1 MKVLLAD
8 EYGFCF
14 GVERAVEMVEDA
26 LEEGDQVR
34 SLGPLIHNEQ
44 EMERLA
50 GSGVSTIAE
59 PVQIGKD
66 ETAVIRA
73 HGVTPQVQKELE
85 EKASKVVDATC
96 PFVTRVQ
103 RLASRAAAED
113 RHVVVVGSPDHPEM
127 IGVKGYAPDHAFI
140 IRDET
145 EVELLPRLRRPLVV
159 SQTTIK
165 AQTFFDTAEAIKTKT
180 DDEVQV
186 INTICSA
193 TRDRQ
198 DAARALAG
206 MVDAF
211 YIIGGRH
218 SSNSV
223 KLLNVCK
230 EQCNKSYL
238 IETESEINIDDLF
251 DVKSVGVTAGA
262 STPDWL
268 IKRVVAHL
276 EELGKKLKI
285 MDKSMALQN

>member
-1 MKVLLAD
+1 MQVLLAS

-14 GVERAVEMVEDA
+14 GVERAVDMVEDA
-26 LEEGDQVR
+26 VAAGETVR
-34 SLGPLIHNEQ
+34 SLGPLIHNDQ

-50 GSGVSTIAE
+50 TSGVTTVNDPI
-59 PVQIGKD
+59 QITRN

-73 HGVTPQVQKELE
+73 HGVTPDVQRTLE
-85 EKASKVVDATC
+85 ETASKVVDATC

-103 RLASRAAAED
+103 RLASRAAESD
-113 RHVVVVGSPDHPEM
+113 RHVVIVGAPDHPEM

-140 IRDET
+140 IRDES
-145 EVELLPRLRRPLVV
+145 EIDLLPRLNNPLVV

-165 AQTFFDTAEAIKTKT
+165 AKTFFDTAEAVRTKT
-180 DDEVQV
+180 DDPVEVV
-186 INTICSA
+186 NTICSA

-198 DAARALAG
+198 DAARALSS

-230 EQCNKSYL
+230 ENCEKSFL
-238 IETESEINIDDLF
+238 IETEAEIDPADLIGLE
-251 DVKSVGVTAGA
+251 KVGVTAGA
-262 STPDWL
+262 STPEWL
-268 IKRVVAHL
+268 IQRIVNHL
-276 EELGKKLKI
+276 KSIEATGEFGLK
-285 MDKSMALQN
+285 A

>member
-14 GVERAVEMVEDA
+14 GVERAVDMVEEA
-26 LEEGDQVR
+26 VAAGETVR
-34 SLGPLIHNEQ
+34 SLGPLIHNKQ
-44 EMERLA
+44 EMQRLA
-50 GSGVSTIAE
+50 HEGVTAIESPI
-59 PVQIGKD
+59 QITRS

-73 HGVTPQVQKELE
+73 HGVTPEVQKELE
-85 EKASKVVDATC
+85 EKAAKVVDATC

-103 RLASRAAAED
+103 RLAARAAAAD
-113 RHVVVVGSPDHPEM
+113 RHVVIVGAPDHPEM

-140 IRDET
+140 IRDES
-145 EVELLPRLRRPLVV
+145 ELDLLPRLRKPMVV

-165 AQTFFDTAEAIKTKT
+165 AKTFFDTAEAIKTKT
-180 DDEVQV
+180 DDEVEI

-198 DAARALAG
+198 EAARALSG

-223 KLLNVCK
+223 KLLAVCK
-230 EQCNKSYL
+230 ENCEKSFL
-238 IETESEINIDDLF
+238 IETEEEINPDDLIG
-251 DVKSVGVTAGA
+251 VETVGVTAGA
-262 STPDWL
+262 STPEWL
-268 IKRVVAHL
+268 IQRVVKHL
-276 EELGKKLKI
+276 EEVGKTHGLELKP
-285 MDKSMALQN
+285 

>member
-14 GVERAVEMVEDA
+14 GVERAVEMVEEA
-26 LEEGDQVR
+26 VAAGETVR
-34 SLGPLIHNEQ
+34 SLGPLIHNKQ
-44 EMERLA
+44 EMQRLA
-50 GSGVSTIAE
+50 HEGVTAISE
-59 PVQIGKD
+59 PIQIKRG

-73 HGVTPQVQKELE
+73 HGVTPEVQQTLE
-85 EKASKVVDATC
+85 EMATKVVDATC

-103 RLASRAAAED
+103 KLAARAAKAD
-113 RHVVVVGSPDHPEM
+113 RHVIVVGSPDHPEM
-127 IGVKGYAPDHAFI
+127 IGVKGYAPDHAFVI
-140 IRDET
+140 KDET
-145 EVELLPRLRRPLVV
+145 EVADLPRLRNPLVV

-165 AQTFFDTAEAIKTKT
+165 AKTFFDTAEAIKTKT
-180 DDEVQV
+180 DDEVQIV
-186 INTICSA
+186 NTICSA

-223 KLLNVCK
+223 KLLAVCK
-230 EQCNKSYL
+230 EQCEKSFL
-238 IETESEINIDDLF
+238 IETEDEIDAKDIIG
-251 DVKSVGVTAGA
+251 VGRVGVTAGA

-268 IKRVVAHL
+268 IKQVVARL
-276 EELGKKLKI
+276 NEIG
-285 MDKSMALQN
+285 ARQPA

>member
-1 MKVLLAD
+1 MQVLLAD

-14 GVERAVEMVEDA
+14 GVERAVDMVEDA
-26 LEEGDQVR
+26 LQEGDTVR

-44 EMERLA
+44 EMARL
-50 GSGVSTIAE
+50 GEHGVTTISD
-59 PVQIGKD
+59 PIQIKRG

-73 HGVTPQVQKELE
+73 HGVTPDVQRELE

-103 RLASRAAAED
+103 KLAARAAEQD
-113 RHVVVVGSPDHPEM
+113 RDVIIVGSPDHPEM
-127 IGVKGYAPDHAFI
+127 IGVKGYAPNHAFV
-140 IRDET
+140 IRDES
-145 EVELLPRLRRPLVV
+145 EVAALPRLRNPLVV

-165 AQTFFDTAEAIKTKT
+165 AKTFFDTAEAIKTKT

-186 INTICSA
+186 VNTICSA

-223 KLLNVCK
+223 KLLAVCK
-230 EQCNKSYL
+230 EQCEKSFL
-238 IETESEINIDDLF
+238 IETEDEINADDIAGA
-251 DVKSVGVTAGA
+251 SRVGVTAGA
-262 STPDWL
+262 STPEWL
-268 IKRVVAHL
+268 IQKIVRHL
-276 EELGKKLKI
+276 EGLGKQKELALK
-285 MDKSMALQN
+285 

>member
-14 GVERAVEMVEDA
+14 GVERAVDMVEDA
-26 LEEGDQVR
+26 VEQGETVR
-34 SLGPLIHNEQ
+34 TLGPLIHNEQ
-44 EMERLA
+44 EMKRLA
-50 GSGVSTIAE
+50 AEGVATISM
-59 PVQIGKD
+59 PVQIERS

-73 HGVTPQVQKELE
+73 HGVTPDVQKELE
-85 EKASKVVDATC
+85 EKAGKVVDATC

-103 RLASRAAAED
+103 RLASRAAAQD

-127 IGVKGYAPDHAFI
+127 IGVKGYAPDHSFI
-140 IRDET
+140 IKDET
-145 EVELLPRLRRPLVV
+145 EVADLPNLRNPLVV

-165 AQTFFDTAEAIKTKT
+165 AKTFFDTAEAVKART
-180 DDEVQV
+180 DDEVEV

-211 YIIGGRH
+211 FIIGAPH

-223 KLLNVCK
+223 KLHAVCK
-230 EQCNKSYL
+230 EQCEKSFL
-238 IETESEINIDDLF
+238 IETEADIDPDDLAG
-251 DVKSVGVTAGA
+251 VETVGVTAGA
-262 STPDWL
+262 STPEWL
-268 IKRVVAHL
+268 IKKVVKYL
-276 EELGKKLKI
+276 ESL
-285 MDKSMALQN
+285 N

>member
-1 MKVLLAD
+1 MQVLLAD

-26 LEEGDQVR
+26 VRAGDTVR
-34 SLGPLIHNEQ
+34 SLGPLIHNDQ
-44 EMERLA
+44 EMQRLA
-50 GSGVSTIAE
+50 RQGVATINE
-59 PVQIGKD
+59 PVQIERG

-73 HGVTPQVQKELE
+73 HGVTPKVQRELE
-85 EKASKVVDATC
+85 QKASKVVDATC

-103 RLASRAAAED
+103 KLAARAADEG
-113 RHVVVVGSPDHPEM
+113 RHVVVVGSPEHPEM
-127 IGVKGYAPDHAFI
+127 IGVKGYAPNHAFI
-140 IRDET
+140 VRDQS
-145 EVELLPRLRRPLVV
+145 EVADLPELKNPLVV

-165 AQTFFDTAEAIKTKT
+165 AQTFFDTAEAVKAKTSG
-180 DDEVQV
+180 EVQV
-186 INTICSA
+186 VNTICSA

-223 KLLNVCK
+223 KLLAVCK
-230 EQCNKSYL
+230 EQCPKSFL
-238 IETESEINIDDLF
+238 IETESDIEPADLAG
-251 DVKSVGVTAGA
+251 VARVGVTAGA

-268 IKRVVAHL
+268 IRKIVARL
-276 EELGKKLKI
+276 EQLGDGIESDAAK
-285 MDKSMALQN
+285 A